1 MSDYHIN
8 VLYSDEDGA
17 YVADIPD
24 LESCSALGSTAEQAL
39 AEVEQARQA
48 WLAAAREA
56 GRQIPEPRYRPAVY
70 ARQPVLGGAHR
81 TG

>member
-8 VLYSDEDGA
+8 VFYSDEDGG

-24 LESCSALGSTAEQAL
+24 LDACSAFGPTQQEAL
-39 AEVEQARQA
+39 AEVELAKAA

-56 GRQIPEPRYRPAVY
+56 GRPIPEPRYRPAIY
-70 ARQPVLGGAHR
+70 GR
-81 TG
+81 